1 MTTGRGS
8 VSTCSNYSDEDKD
21 KFDEE
26 GTVIAWNTRKPK
38 KKCENPLV
46 ESKTDDLDLPWLS
59 ATKQSNDSE
68 PDADLEF
75 DSDLSS
81 ESVHNIY
88 LHIHEEESRNY
99 TQITTYHGMVRIF
112 NSHTWISLLFWSLVV
127 ITCLTLFIIYSANI
141 LYKFHRAPTL
151 METFMFTLDEAQF
164 PNIIACPLL
173 RKLAKRSSESYTFRS
188 RFSYTVLKH
197 NDDFCYKFESTWSI
211 FRNTAAAKISFEQ
224 PFIGTALMGYA
235 LIFQNP
241 QDRTRGIDYS
251 KAVTMKPGQR
261 LTGVVSALS
270 TSWIP
275 NRNTKQQWKDR
286 LVINCMPSCN
296 TFDYQIKHTTSKT
309 ANGLTVIDLTLNLN
323 SRYRVQRLR
332 IQTVDVLSAVG
343 GGTSLFLGCSCVT
356 LMETFVYLARSVW
369 QTVVGKSGQCGHFA
383 EDEYEAVSDEAVP
396 SKITITRKTEQ
407 EEPRTPVEQA
417 GSNALISPSPTER
430 PLRPRTQFLT
440 RLFSVEEESESKQDQ
455 ETGLPQLI
463 GPSNYLRRAPSI
475 LSSAP
480 SSASTSTRIHLI
492 DHRKNRRPSAFHTNV
507 MSHF

>member
-275 NRNTKQQWKDR
+275 NRNTKRCYSQWKETGLEENLDEHLDYSLMLCQKMKR
-286 LVINCMPSCN
+286 KHQGFDPSN
-296 TFDYQIKHTTSKT
+296 RT
-309 ANGLTVIDLTLNLN
+309 
-323 SRYRVQRLR
+323 
-332 IQTVDVLSAVG
+332 
-343 GGTSLFLGCSCVT
+343 
-356 LMETFVYLARSVW
+356 M
-369 QTVVGKSGQCGHFA
+369 
-383 EDEYEAVSDEAVP
+383 EYEAVSDEAVP

-417 GSNALISPSPTER
+417 
-430 PLRPRTQFLT
+430 
-440 RLFSVEEESESKQDQ
+440 VEEESESKQDQ

-463 GPSNYLRRAPSI
+463 GE
-475 LSSAP
+475 
-480 SSASTSTRIHLI
+480 
-492 DHRKNRRPSAFHTNV
+492 
-507 MSHF
+507 